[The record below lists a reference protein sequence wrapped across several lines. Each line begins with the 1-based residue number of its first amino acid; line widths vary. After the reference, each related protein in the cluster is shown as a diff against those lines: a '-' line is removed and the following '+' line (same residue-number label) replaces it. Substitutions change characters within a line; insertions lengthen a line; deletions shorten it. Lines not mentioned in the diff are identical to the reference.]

1 MTAISYNGL
10 LTILYVLEF
19 VIVFLCIVW
28 FINKGGN

>member
-19 VIVFLCIVW
+19 VIVFLCIMW
-28 FINKGGN
+28 FIKKGDN

>member
-19 VIVFLCIVW
+19 AIIFIFILW
-28 FINKGGN
+28 FIKKGDN